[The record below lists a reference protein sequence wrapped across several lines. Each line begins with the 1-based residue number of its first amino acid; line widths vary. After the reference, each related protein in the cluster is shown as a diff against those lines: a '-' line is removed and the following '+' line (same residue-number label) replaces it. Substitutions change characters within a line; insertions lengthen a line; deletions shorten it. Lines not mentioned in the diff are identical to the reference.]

1 MTRVDQVDR
10 ALWARRVDDRAAVTR
25 LRADIDVVVAGGGI
39 TGLTAALLLASD
51 KRRVALLGA
60 RHLGAGTTGS
70 TTDVPQEEVAL
81 E

>member
-1 MTRVDQVDR
+1 MCPVDQVDR
-10 ALWARRVDDRAAVTR
+10 SFWAWRADDRAAVTR

-51 KRRVALLGA
+51 KRRVALLEA
-60 RHLGAGTTGS
+60 RQLGAGTTGS
-70 TTDVPQEEVAL
+70 TSDVPPQGVAL